1 MKLCTLTGPDD
12 LSLANKGV
20 VFQVG
25 GAVVT
30 QEGEGENKE
39 QNPVGQAGL

>member
-1 MKLCTLTGPDD
+1 MKLFTLTGPDD
-12 LSLANKGV
+12 LSFANNGV

-30 QEGEGENKE
+30 QEGEEEKKE
-39 QNPVGQAGL
+39 QNPIGQAGL

>member
-1 MKLCTLTGPDD
+1 MKLFTLTGPDD
-12 LSLANKGV
+12 LSFANKGV

-30 QEGEGENKE
+30 QEGEGEKKK
-39 QNPVGQAGL
+39 QNPIGQAGL

>member
-1 MKLCTLTGPDD
+1 MKPCTLTGPDD
-12 LSLANKGV
+12 LNFANKGV

-30 QEGEGENKE
+30 QEGEGEKSE
-39 QNPVGQAGL
+39 QNPIGQAGL

>member
-1 MKLCTLTGPDD
+1 MKLCALTRPYD
-12 LSLANKGV
+12 LSFANKGV

-30 QEGEGENKE
+30 QERQGEKKE
-39 QNPVGQAGL
+39 QNHIGQVGL